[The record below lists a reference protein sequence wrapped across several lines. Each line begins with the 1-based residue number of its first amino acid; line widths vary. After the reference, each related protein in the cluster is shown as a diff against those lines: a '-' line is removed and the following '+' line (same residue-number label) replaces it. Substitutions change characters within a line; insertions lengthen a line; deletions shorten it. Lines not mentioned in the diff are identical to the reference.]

1 MFNEMQRQLLFHD
14 DIELVFKHADHKAD
28 LQVRQIEELVDE
40 DIDLL
45 IVSPSESTPLKPAI
59 EAVYAKG
66 IPVILLDRKVE
77 SDQYTAYIGADNQAI
92 GQEVAR
98 YTYGLLNGSG
108 RVLELYESPR
118 VNPFVERH
126 NGFELQIRNYPAIH
140 ADTCRAILHHGTLR
154 YIELIRKNHYD
165 VIFSHTD
172 VGAYLAQ
179 QIADSLGLADGVS
192 FIGIDALPGPNEGLD
207 YVDRGILKASFL
219 YPTGGDV
226 AIDVAA
232 SILHNEP
239 FQKETRL
246 QSMVIDPNNVK
257 LMQVQVNKLAEQHND
272 ILRLGEKLTV
282 IRNIYQTERALNYL
296 FATATIIAVV
306 LGAYAF
312 KSLVDKRRTNRELKN
327 INEKVMAY
335 SNQAEEANQQ
345 KLTFFTN
352 ISHEFRTPLTLIL
365 SPLEELLE
373 KKELS
378 HFRKEHNLIKTNA
391 LRLLRLVNQI
401 MDFRKIDVGKMQIRV
416 TESDLV
422 TFVEEVVD
430 AFQRPAQKKGIQ
442 LVFTHEKN
450 LIPLW
455 YDRSMLDKVLFNLL
469 SNALKFTPRGGKI
482 NVKMEHNHLEEH
494 VLVVVEDSGTGMS
507 KQDLENVFSRFYQG
521 EQNRSLGTGIGLAL
535 SKEIIQLHQGDISVQ
550 SVEGRGTR
558 FEIKLK
564 TGKAH
569 FDESQLGTR
578 MEGHVFEDSSIMEFD
593 IAEEIPESDE
603 SSDVN
608 LKEHTLLIIE
618 DNREL
623 RKYLV
628 QRLKQRYNIVEAETV
643 KDGIDKAYEEV
654 PDLIICDLMLRKES
668 GYDVIR
674 TIKSDVRSSHIPIIV
689 LTAKS
694 DMDERIEG
702 IKLGADDYIT
712 KPFNYTLLAERINT
726 LLITHQKLREHYL
739 TEVPSESQP
748 VSSSKLNK
756 KFVNQFVALVE
767 ENISNSAFGVNDIC
781 MQLGLS
787 RIQLYRKVKAML
799 GYSVNDYINTVR
811 LKKAKHL
818 LTSSEHTISEIAHL
832 VGYSSPA
839 YFSTAFKN
847 QFGVTPSEFKQTVS

>member
-1 MFNEMQRQLLFHD
+1 
-14 DIELVFKHADHKAD
+14 
-28 LQVRQIEELVDE
+28 
-40 DIDLL
+40 
-45 IVSPSESTPLKPAI
+45 
-59 EAVYAKG
+59 
-66 IPVILLDRKVE
+66 
-77 SDQYTAYIGADNQAI
+77 
-92 GQEVAR
+92 
-98 YTYGLLNGSG
+98 
-108 RVLELYESPR
+108 
-118 VNPFVERH
+118 
-126 NGFELQIRNYPAIH
+126 
-140 ADTCRAILHHGTLR
+140 
-154 YIELIRKNHYD
+154 
-165 VIFSHTD
+165 
-172 VGAYLAQ
+172 
-179 QIADSLGLADGVS
+179 
-192 FIGIDALPGPNEGLD
+192 
-207 YVDRGILKASFL
+207 
-219 YPTGGDV
+219 
-226 AIDVAA
+226 
-232 SILHNEP
+232 
-239 FQKETRL
+239 
-246 QSMVIDPNNVK
+246 
-257 LMQVQVNKLAEQHND
+257 
-272 ILRLGEKLTV
+272 
-282 IRNIYQTERALNYL
+282 
-296 FATATIIAVV
+296 
-306 LGAYAF
+306 
-312 KSLVDKRRTNRELKN
+312 VDKRRTNRELKN